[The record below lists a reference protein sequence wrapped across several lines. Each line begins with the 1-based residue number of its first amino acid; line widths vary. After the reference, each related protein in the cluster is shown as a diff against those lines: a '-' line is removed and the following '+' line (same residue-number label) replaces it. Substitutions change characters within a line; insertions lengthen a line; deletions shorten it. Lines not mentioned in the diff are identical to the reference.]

1 MPKVTLKGYKANDVE
16 YHGHLKNG
24 EKIQLENK
32 FSYNVRYGKEHL
44 CVATLDCTTQ
54 DKEDPAKFVIHVV
67 IEGVFAFED
76 GSTKEE
82 LHVLTY
88 KELFPYARALVSS
101 LTAVSGIPPV
111 ILPTIDIENQ
121 SIYSINTE
129 GLKP

>member
-1 MPKVTLKGYKANDVE
+1 MPKAALRGYKANDIE

-24 EKIQLENK
+24 EKIQPAHK

-44 CVATLDCTTQ
+44 CVATLDCTAQ
-54 DKEDPAKFVIHVV
+54 DKADPERFIVHVV
-67 IEGVFAFED
+67 VEGIFAFED

-88 KELFPYARALVSS
+88 KELFPYARALVSTVTS
-101 LTAVSGIPPV
+101 AAGIPPI
-111 ILPTIDIENQ
+111 ILPTIDIESQ

-129 GLKP
+129 GIKP